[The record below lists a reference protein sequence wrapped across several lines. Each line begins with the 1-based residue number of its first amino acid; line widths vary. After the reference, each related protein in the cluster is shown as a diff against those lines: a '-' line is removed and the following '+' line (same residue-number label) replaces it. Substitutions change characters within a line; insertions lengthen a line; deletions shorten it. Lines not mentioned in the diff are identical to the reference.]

1 MWSRLEESACV
12 EGVEDVVFDGGGGA
26 LDGVDDGVLTGVLTG
41 VVVVIFSSSD
51 SLPFLRSII
60 SVWRRP
66 IVSLTQVWRVSNHP
80 LRSSDVLTR
89 RRPSLTKLRQTMAVP
104 RLSSHCTA
112 ITSAKLTLNKKL
124 PIWVRLV
131 SVAFLKQ
138 WR

>member
-12 EGVEDVVFDGGGGA
+12 EGVEDVVFDGGGVA

-66 IVSLTQVWRVSNHP
+66 IVSLTQVCQN
-80 LRSSDVLTR
+80 
-89 RRPSLTKLRQTMAVP
+89 
-104 RLSSHCTA
+104 
-112 ITSAKLTLNKKL
+112 
-124 PIWVRLV
+124 
-131 SVAFLKQ
+131 
-138 WR
+138 